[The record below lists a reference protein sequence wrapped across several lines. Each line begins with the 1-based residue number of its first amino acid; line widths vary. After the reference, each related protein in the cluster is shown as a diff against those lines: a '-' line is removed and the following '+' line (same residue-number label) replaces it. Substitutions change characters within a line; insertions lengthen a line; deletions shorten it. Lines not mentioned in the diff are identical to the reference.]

1 MSARTLAISAVAGAA
16 LLVAAGIA
24 AVRFLEPSGPVTGAG
39 APPPAPS
46 DPSSA
51 GAAQAGTGP
60 SWPQTAEPAPPP
72 PLHEPASPAVAQ
84 RGLVRPAVER
94 PAAPDAAPWESV
106 ETALRPAALGPELA
120 APISGGLA
128 EARNGIQHCFDD
140 EARRR
145 SGEHPSSGT
154 GTGAASGP
162 GVLVLRLEALDGRLS
177 VAGVDVTSPGTATP
191 QLIECSKKALLG
203 FEFAAPAVKPPER
216 YKVTMPLM

>member
-1 MSARTLAISAVAGAA
+1 MSPRTLAVAAVAGAA
-16 LLVAAGIA
+16 LLVVAGIA
-24 AVRFLEPSGPVTGAG
+24 AVQLLEPSSPATGAPR
-39 APPPAPS
+39 AASP
-46 DPSSA
+46 DPLVASP
-51 GAAQAGTGP
+51 AQAGAGP
-60 SWPQTAEPAPPP
+60 SWPQPAEPAIPPP
-72 PLHEPASPAVAQ
+72 PHEPASPAVAQ

-94 PAAPDAAPWESV
+94 PAAPGAAPWESV

-120 APISGGLA
+120 APISDGLA

-162 GVLVLRLEALDGRLS
+162 GVLVLRLEALEGRLS
-177 VAGVDVTSPGTATP
+177 VAGVDVTSSGTASP
-191 QLIECSKKALLG
+191 QLIECSRKALLG
-203 FEFAAPAVKPPER
+203 FEFAVPAVKPPER